1 MTFLR
6 FNYPDP
12 EHTLLAKRE
21 QVLRLASSHHWP
33 VLLYFHVTAV
43 GAQTA
48 LPLVALR
55 PRHSRSESAHVP
67 AICLHR
73 ALWVGEG
80 LWLGPQTA
88 LDGRPT
94 ALMEAS
100 AEGRRSLRYRGESFR
115 GGVLSGAV
123 TPQGR
128 LSEGNAVGRTCERGF
143 GT

>member
-6 FNYPDP
+6 FYYPDP

-55 PRHSRSESAHVP
+55 PPPLQVRERPCASYLP
-67 AICLHR
+67 AQGF
-73 ALWVGEG
+73 V
-80 LWLGPQTA
+80 
-88 LDGRPT
+88 
-94 ALMEAS
+94 
-100 AEGRRSLRYRGESFR
+100 GRR
-115 GGVLSGAV
+115 GAV
-123 TPQGR
+123 VRAADRP
-128 LSEGNAVGRTCERGF
+128 
-143 GT
+143 